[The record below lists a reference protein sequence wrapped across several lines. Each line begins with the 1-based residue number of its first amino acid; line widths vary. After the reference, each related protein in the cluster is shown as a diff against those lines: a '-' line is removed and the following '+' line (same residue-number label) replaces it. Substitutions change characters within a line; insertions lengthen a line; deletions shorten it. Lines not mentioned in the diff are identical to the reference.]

1 MPEHTTWFTLLLAY
15 MHETLDKN
23 AHAFGESVIRH
34 DAASWRSFEPIG
46 VSLFITLLVL
56 GVAVRVKSQ
65 LANADEAVV
74 PEEQLTLRTFIE
86 AFLSY
91 FYDLAKSVMDAER
104 AKKYFPLIGT
114 AAMFV
119 FFSNVLA
126 LIPGFPVATS
136 SLSITL
142 GCAIVVFVCFNA
154 YGLATNGFSYVAHLA
169 GPAWY
174 LAWLVF
180 PIEVI
185 SLTVRPITLAVRL
198 MLNMSVDHL
207 ILGIFLS
214 LVAALIPIPVMIL
227 GCLIILIQTLVFTL
241 LTWFFLIGG
250 VVVVGA
256 VTGAAWQAH
265 AEHS

>member
-1 MPEHTTWFTLLLAY
+1 MPEHTSWFTLLLAH
-15 MHETLDKN
+15 MHETLDQN
-23 AHAFGESVIRH
+23 AQAFGESVIKH
-34 DAASWRSFEPIG
+34 EAPTWRSFEPMAAA
-46 VSLFITLLVL
+46 LFVTLLVL
-56 GVAVRVKSQ
+56 GIALRVRSRLQ
-65 LANADEAVV
+65 NPDDAIV
-74 PEEQLTLRTFIE
+74 PEDKLTLRTFME

-119 FFSNVLA
+119 FFSNILA

-214 LVAALIPIPVMIL
+214 LVAALIPIPVMLL

-241 LTWFFLIGG
+241 LTCIYIGL
-250 VVVVGA
+250 A
-256 VTGAAWQAH
+256 TEHEAH
-265 AEHS
+265 

>member
-1 MPEHTTWFTLLLAY
+1 MPEHTSWFTLLLAH
-15 MHETLDKN
+15 MHETLDQN
-23 AHAFGESVIRH
+23 AQAFGESVIKH
-34 DAASWRSFEPIG
+34 EAPSWRSFEPMAAA
-46 VSLFITLLVL
+46 VFVTLLVL
-56 GVAVRVKSQ
+56 GIALRVRSRLQ
-65 LANADEAVV
+65 NPDDAIV
-74 PEEQLTLRTFIE
+74 PEDKLTLRTFME

-154 YGLATNGFSYVAHLA
+154 YGLATNGFSYIAHLA

-241 LTWFFLIGG
+241 LTCIYIGL
-250 VVVVGA
+250 A
-256 VTGAAWQAH
+256 TEHEAH
-265 AEHS
+265 

>member
-1 MPEHTTWFTLLLAY
+1 MPEHTTWFTLLLSY
-15 MHETLDKN
+15 MHDTLEQN
-23 AHAFGESVIRH
+23 AHAFGQTAIKHE
-34 DAASWRSFEPIG
+34 AASWRSFEPIAAA
-46 VSLFITLLVL
+46 LFVALLVL
-56 GVAVRVKSQ
+56 GIAARVRSR
-65 LANADEAVV
+65 LANPDDAVV

-119 FFSNVLA
+119 FFSNILA

-136 SLSITL
+136 SLSVTL

-154 YGLATNGFSYVAHLA
+154 YGLAANGFGYIAHLA

-185 SLTVRPITLAVRL
+185 SLIVRPITLAVRL
-198 MLNMSVDHL
+198 MLNMAVDHL

-214 LVAALIPIPVMIL
+214 LVAVLVPIPIMLL
-227 GCLIILIQTLVFTL
+227 GVLIILIQTLVFTL
-241 LTWFFLIGG
+241 LTCIYIGL
-250 VVVVGA
+250 A
-256 VTGAAWQAH
+256 TEHEAH
-265 AEHS
+265 

>member
-1 MPEHTTWFTLLLAY
+1 MPEHTSWFTLLLAH
-15 MHETLDKN
+15 MHETLDQN
-23 AHAFGESVIRH
+23 AQAFGETVIKH
-34 DAASWRSFEPIG
+34 EAPSWRSFEPLAAA
-46 VSLFITLLVL
+46 LFVTVLVL
-56 GVAVRVKSQ
+56 GIALRVRSRLQ
-65 LANADEAVV
+65 NPDDAIV
-74 PEEQLTLRTFIE
+74 PEDRLTLRTFME

-154 YGLATNGFSYVAHLA
+154 YGLATNGFSYIAHLA

-214 LVAALIPIPVMIL
+214 LVAALIPIPVMLL

-241 LTWFFLIGG
+241 LTCIYIGL
-250 VVVVGA
+250 A
-256 VTGAAWQAH
+256 TEHEAH
-265 AEHS
+265 

>member
-1 MPEHTTWFTLLLAY
+1 MPEHTSWFTLLLAH
-15 MHETLDKN
+15 MHETLDQN
-23 AHAFGESVIRH
+23 AQAFGETVIKH
-34 DAASWRSFEPIG
+34 EAPSWRSFEPLAAA
-46 VSLFITLLVL
+46 LFVTVLVL
-56 GVAVRVKSQ
+56 GIALRVRARLQ
-65 LANADEAVV
+65 NPDDAIV
-74 PEEQLTLRTFIE
+74 PEDRLTLRTFME
-86 AFLSY
+86 AYLSY
-91 FYDLAKSVMDAER
+91 FYDLAKSVMDAEP

-154 YGLATNGFSYVAHLA
+154 YGLATNGFSYIAHLA

-214 LVAALIPIPVMIL
+214 LVAALIPIPVMLL

-241 LTWFFLIGG
+241 LTCIYIGL
-250 VVVVGA
+250 A
-256 VTGAAWQAH
+256 TEHEAH
-265 AEHS
+265 